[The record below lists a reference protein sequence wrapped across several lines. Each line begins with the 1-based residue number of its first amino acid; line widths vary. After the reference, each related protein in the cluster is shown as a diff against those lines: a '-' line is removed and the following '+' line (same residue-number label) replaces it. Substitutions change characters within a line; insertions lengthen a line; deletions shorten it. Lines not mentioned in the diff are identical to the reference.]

1 MTSGTFPIEN
11 FVDYIA
17 SWDRTALKPTL
28 LHVSVNSLIQGNWR
42 VGRWQVSKPI
52 ASQAFQDHFGR
63 MLGNRSIDA
72 A

>member
-42 VGRWQVSKPI
+42 VGRWQVSNPV
-52 ASQAFQDHFGR
+52 ASQDPFGR
-63 MLGNRSIDA
+63 IVGQRSIDA